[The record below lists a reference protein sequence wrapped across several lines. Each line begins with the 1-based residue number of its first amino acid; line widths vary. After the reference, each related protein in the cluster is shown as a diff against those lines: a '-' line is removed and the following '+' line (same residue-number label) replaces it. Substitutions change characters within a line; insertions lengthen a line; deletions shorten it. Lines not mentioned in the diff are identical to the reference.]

1 MARSLPSGCAQRRAG
16 GGPPRRSRTQSVHR
30 RASMAKTR
38 PFSGFEWLVAGR
50 YLRAKRAESFISV
63 ISIFSLI
70 GIALGVATLIIVMSV
85 MNGFRA
91 ELLDRILGL
100 NGHLIVQNFGAGV
113 DDYDARTQRIRN
125 VQGVT
130 GAFPIVEGQV
140 LINTEGATYGALV
153 RGVKSDDLK
162 ALKEVA
168 SKLQPG
174 NALEGYDEGDSI
186 IIGTRLAQ
194 RLGLA
199 PGMTVTL
206 VAPKGEVTPFGSTPR
221 VKTYRVAGTFEVGM
235 SEYDQTYIFMPLM
248 EAQLFFGLDSSVSGI
263 VVMAQNPDL
272 TDALRGPIQQ
282 AAGMNGDPARPQPLV
297 VTDWKQMSS
306 SLVGALAVERNVMF
320 LILLVILLVA
330 AVNIISG
337 LIMLVKD
344 KGGDIAILRTMGAT
358 SGSVMR
364 VFFIAGAA
372 IGTVG
377 TFAGLLLCIVFCS
390 NIEIIRQFL
399 IRVTGNSNLFDPTIY
414 FLSQMPAQVDPT
426 EVVAVVLMSLGLSF
440 LATLYPSW
448 RAARLDPVEALRYE

>member
-1 MARSLPSGCAQRRAG
+1 MKR
-16 GGPPRRSRTQSVHR
+16 
-30 RASMAKTR
+30 TR
-38 PFSGFEWLVAGR
+38 PFSGFEWLVAAR
-50 YLRAKRAESFISV
+50 YLRARRAESFISV
-63 ISIFSLI
+63 ISGFSLV

-91 ELLDRILGL
+91 ELLGRILGL
-100 NGHLIVQNFGAGV
+100 NGHLIVQNFGQGV
-113 DDYDARTQRIRN
+113 SDYDAATQRIRAL
-125 VQGVT
+125 QGVT
-130 GAFPIVEGQV
+130 NAFPTVEGQV
-140 LINTEGATYGALV
+140 LINTEGASFGALV
-153 RGVKSDDLK
+153 RGLKSDDLK
-162 ALKEVA
+162 ALTTVS
-168 SKLQPG
+168 SKLSEG
-174 NALEGYDEGDSI
+174 AMEGYDDGNSI
-186 IIGTRLAQ
+186 IIGKRLSE
-194 RLGLA
+194 RLGLL
-199 PGMTVTL
+199 PGMNVTL

-221 VKTYRVAGTFEVGM
+221 IKTYRVSGTFEVGM

-248 EAQLFFGLDSSVSGI
+248 EAQLFFGLGETVSGI
-263 VVMAQNPDL
+263 VVMVANPDL
-272 TDALRGPIQQ
+272 TDAMRGPIQQ
-282 AAGMNGDPARPQPLV
+282 AAGTPSV
-297 VTDWKQMSS
+297 SDWKQMSS

-320 LILLVILLVA
+320 LILSLIILVA
-330 AVNIISG
+330 AMNIISG

-377 TFAGLLLCIVFCS
+377 TFAGLLLGIAFCA
-390 NIEIIRQFL
+390 NIENIRQFL

-440 LATLYPSW
+440 FATLYPSW